1 MFSSFFVKPD
11 FVRARLETEPASCV
25 LLDARWVGGSVPLR
39 ALYEEA
45 HIPGARLFDIDTIC
59 DSSAPFPHMVASPE
73 HFETL
78 LRAMGISS
86 SDTLVVYDQLGCHLA
101 APRVWWN
108 FRLMGH
114 ESVYLL
120 EGGLRHWQ
128 ALGLP
133 LASGPAPVPV
143 REGQFKARF
152 VPERYLDY
160 DLLREW
166 QASRVPFFLLDN
178 RSPERFSGAI
188 AEPRPEI
195 AAGAIE
201 GSVNVPFEELCE
213 PDFSA
218 LRPAEELRARFAS
231 CGLPDTGRDALG
243 RTPVPP
249 VVMTCGSG
257 VTACIAALALE
268 QAGLGP
274 ARVYDGSWTE
284 YALRTARP

>member
-1 MFSSFFVKPD
+1 MFASFFVTPD
-11 FVRARLETEPASCV
+11 SLRARLETEPASCV
-25 LLDARWVGGSVPLR
+25 LLDARWVGGRAPLR

-73 HFETL
+73 HFEAL
-78 LRAMGISS
+78 MNAMGISS
-86 SDTLVVYDQLGCHLA
+86 SDTLIVYDQLGCHLA

-114 ESVYLL
+114 ASVYLL
-120 EGGLRHWQ
+120 EGGLRRWQ

-133 LASGPAPVPV
+133 LASGPAPAPAPA
-143 REGQFKARF
+143 RDGQFKARF

-160 DLLREW
+160 GLLREW

-188 AEPRPEI
+188 AEPRPDV

-231 CGLPDTGRDALG
+231 CGLPDTGRAPPSL
-243 RTPVPP
+243 P
-249 VVMTCGSG
+249 VVTTCGSG

-284 YALRTARP
+284 YALRTASTRP